1 MDNGA
6 SGPFSWSVG
15 VPLGTNRLY
24 LKKAAVFSA
33 VLMACVVGVTL
44 ATQAFFGSS
53 LEAEHLVAALD
64 LGMRSVGLVALL
76 WALVVF
82 GVLDNRLLMR
92 YRIGP
97 EGVRCDTVRIKR
109 GDWRSHRM
117 SFRPFEAPDSCREIR
132 SSSRLINWCDL
143 SSAKGLEDMNTVV
156 LRRGGW
162 TVAYLFCPDRD
173 TYLEVLGYSKG
184 HL

>member
-1 MDNGA
+1 
-6 SGPFSWSVG
+6 
-15 VPLGTNRLY
+15 
-24 LKKAAVFSA
+24 
-33 VLMACVVGVTL
+33 MACVVGVTL

-53 LEAEHLVAALD
+53 LKLEHFVAALD
-64 LGMRSVGLVALL
+64 LGLRSVGLVALP

-117 SFRPFEAPDSCREIR
+117 SFHPFEAPDSCREMR
-132 SSSRLINWCDL
+132 SSSRLINWSDL

-162 TVAYLFCPDRD
+162 TVACLFCPDRD
-173 TYLEVLGYSKG
+173 TYLKVLGYSKG